1 MAEPCSTWV
10 RETIYPSKVVDLPV
24 QSSGFNFKE
33 KGCCKNA
40 QNSLSY
46 MNNNNN
52 SIQSNT
58 QSVGFFGLAYSNAH
72 GLHLFPDNFLR
83 ATMLLA
89 ARACIKNDWINDKDE
104 YIAPRRSD
112 G

>member
-10 RETIYPSKVVDLPV
+10 RETAHPKKVVDLPV
-24 QSSGFNFKE
+24 QKSGLKFRE
-33 KGCCKNA
+33 KGRGKN
-40 QNSLSY
+40 QQGSFGYMLNS
-46 MNNNNN
+46 MN
-52 SIQSNT
+52 
-58 QSVGFFGLAYSNAH
+58 SVQDNATTVGLFSLAYSDAH

-89 ARACIKNDWINDKDE
+89 ARACIMDGWLNDKDE
-104 YIAPRRSD
+104 YLAPRRNN

>member
-1 MAEPCSTWV
+1 
-10 RETIYPSKVVDLPV
+10 V
-24 QSSGFNFKE
+24 QKSGFKFAK
-33 KGCCKNA
+33 KGRGKN
-40 QNSLSY
+40 QQGSLGY
-46 MNNNNN
+46 MNNNANN
-52 SIQSNT
+52 IQSNT
-58 QSVGFFGLAYSNAH
+58 TEVGLYNLACYKAN

-89 ARACIKNDWINDKDE
+89 ARACIKNEWVNNTDE